1 MATNTI
7 IVQSKQN
14 RVDINVGGAQIVQ
27 GDADGDFVA
36 EAGSLTNYVNIKRAV
51 DSVYVVK
58 DIVYTA
64 IKDSSGSQIGTSGAN
79 CVSVLNSTYFN
90 PTTKIQSFDNVNFQN
105 TIAAGQVL
113 RFTDQS
119 GSLRVDNVPLS
130 DSMES
135 SKTSPTTVGA
145 FNAGA
150 RLLTG
155 HASQAITAGNLVN
168 MTGAG
173 ASNVGAQSAN
183 AAATG
188 MLFIA
193 TDEADSD
200 ELLIE
205 GVVKLSSTTTTS
217 LMATNAKVGT
227 PLYMSTTAG
236 AVQTAAPST
245 SGDIVRVVGYV
256 MNATDRVIYFN
267 PSVDWIEL

>member
-1 MATNTI
+1 MATWKKI
-7 IVQSKQN
+7 
-14 RVDINVGGAQIVQ
+14 
-27 GDADGDFVA
+27 
-36 EAGSLTNYVNIKRAV
+36 LT
-51 DSVYVVK
+51 DSNS
-58 DIVYTA
+58 
-64 IKDSSGSQIGTSGAN
+64 IKDLSDVYDSMSPS
-79 CVSVLNSTYFN
+79 
-90 PTTKIQSFDNVNFQN
+90 D
-105 TIAAGQVL
+105 GQVL
-113 RFTDQS
+113 TFDTTNGWQAETPS
-119 GSLRVDNVPLS
+119 GGGSAN
-130 DSMES
+130 MEN

-145 FNAGA
+145 FNDGA

-168 MTGAG
+168 LTGVG
-173 ASNVGAQSAN
+173 ASNVGAQSATLS
-183 AAATG
+183 ATG
-188 MLFIA
+188 MLFMA
-193 TDEADSD
+193 TDAADSD

-245 SGDIVRVVGYV
+245 SGDIVRIVGYV

>member
-1 MATNTI
+1 MASWKK
-7 IVQSKQN
+7 V
-14 RVDINVGGAQIVQ
+14 
-27 GDADGDFVA
+27 
-36 EAGSLTNYVNIKRAV
+36 LT
-51 DSVYVVK
+51 DSNS
-58 DIVYTA
+58 
-64 IKDSSGSQIGTSGAN
+64 IKDLSDVYGSMSP
-79 CVSVLNSTYFN
+79 S
-90 PTTKIQSFDNVNFQN
+90 D
-105 TIAAGQVL
+105 GQVL
-113 RFTDQS
+113 TFDTTNGWQAETPS
-119 GSLRVDNVPLS
+119 GGGSANMS
-130 DSMES
+130 NA
-135 SKTSPTTVGA
+135 KTSPTTVGA